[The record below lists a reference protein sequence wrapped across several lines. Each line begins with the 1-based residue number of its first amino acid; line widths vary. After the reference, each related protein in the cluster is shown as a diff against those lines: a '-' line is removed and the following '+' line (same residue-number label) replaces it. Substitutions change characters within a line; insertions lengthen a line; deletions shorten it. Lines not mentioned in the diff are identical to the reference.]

1 MMRSFPLTAAIVL
14 AVLLAVACGKYGSPR
29 RVGEAVPPATL
40 PSSPIPPSPMGS
52 EGTGIL
58 NPTSEPLPAPMA
70 PPEEPEEDPAP

>member
-1 MMRSFPLTAAIVL
+1 MKRSFPLAAAITL
-14 AVLLAVACGKYGSPR
+14 TVLLAVACGKYGPPR
-29 RVGEAVPPATL
+29 RVGQAVPPATL
-40 PSSPIPPSPMGS
+40 PSSPIPPPPMGS